1 MNYGDTNDRDF
12 SGHTSVPKFNLGFN
26 CAFSYK
32 NIDFSMLW
40 SGAFGHYLNWNTDYY
55 NSTLVSHGYGIIEH
69 IADNHYFFDPSNPD
83 DSRTNQSG
91 KYPRLTYGTTYN
103 NRIQSDWN
111 EYKADYFKLKNI
123 QIGYTLPQR
132 ISSKFF
138 VSKLRAF
145 VSMELPG
152 T

>member
-1 MNYGDTNDRDF
+1 
-12 SGHTSVPKFNLGFN
+12 
-26 CAFSYK
+26 
-32 NIDFSMLW
+32 MLW

-83 DSRTNQSG
+83 DPRTNQWG

-111 EYKADYFKLKNI
+111 EYKGDYFKLKNI

-138 VSKLRAF
+138 VNKLRAF
-145 VSMELPG
+145 VSMDNILTITSYPG
-152 T
+152 LDPEIGTAIGYPLMRQISFGGQITF